1 MQNKNYVKIKKV
13 FQESIQTKKKILE
26 NKFLVNLNI
35 IAEKIYEKL
44 SKGGKI
50 IFFGNGGSAADAQ
63 HLAAEML
70 IRLRSDINRDSIPA
84 ISLTLDSS
92 SMTAHGNDYNFNT
105 YYERLISSLGQKED
119 ILFALSTSG
128 NSKNIIKA
136 LIKANKKKI
145 YTIGFLGA
153 GGGLAIKYCDSV
165 FVVPSKITGR
175 IQEVHITAGH
185 AVLELVEDLL
195 IKNKKISKL

>member
-128 NSKNIIKA
+128 KSKNIIKA

-175 IQEVHITAGH
+175 IQEAHITAGH